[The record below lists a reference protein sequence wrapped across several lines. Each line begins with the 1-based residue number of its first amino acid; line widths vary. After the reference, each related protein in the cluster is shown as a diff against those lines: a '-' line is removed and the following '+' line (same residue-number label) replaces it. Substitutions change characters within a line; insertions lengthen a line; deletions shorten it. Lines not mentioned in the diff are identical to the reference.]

1 MINKILIISVF
12 AIFYSYFGYPLSL
25 YLISLIRIIHHENK
39 IIYPHVSIIITAF
52 NEEDRIMEKI
62 ENTLSIAYPK
72 DKIEIIIASD
82 GSTDGTNEI
91 ISSYAGKGINLLPI
105 PIRGGKESAQKEA
118 VRQSEGEI
126 LVFSDVSTMIE
137 PNGIEQ
143 IVSNFADPEV
153 GCVSSR
159 DLVIGPDGKAG
170 GEGFYVRYE
179 MWIRSLESR
188 VSSLV
193 GLSGSFFAARRVVCG
208 DFAEDLDSDFRT
220 LLNSVK
226 AEKRGIID
234 PMAIGFYRDI
244 SDPRKEFDRKV
255 RTVLR
260 GITVFFLNTEFLNI
274 FKYGLFS
281 YQYFC
286 HKLLRWLVPL
296 FMIISLLAIAIM
308 SFNSSAYLIIFFI
321 IFVLL
326 SYSLL
331 LHYNII
337 SNPINIM
344 VVPVYFIMVNLSILT
359 AWWKY
364 LNNERVTVWDPTK
377 R

>member
-1 MINKILIISVF
+1 MMNIILIISVF

-25 YLISLIRIIHHENK
+25 YLISLMGVINHEK
-39 IIYPHVSIIITAF
+39 RIIYPNVSIIVTAF
-52 NEEDRIMEKI
+52 NEKERIREKI
-62 ENTLSIAYPK
+62 ENTLSIAYPN

-91 ISSYAGKGINLLPI
+91 ISSYAGKGIYLLAI
-105 PIRGGKESAQKEA
+105 PFRGGKESAQKEA
-118 VRQSEGEI
+118 VRRSKGEI

-137 PNGIEQ
+137 PDGIEQ
-143 IVSNFADPEV
+143 IVSNFADPQV

-159 DLVIGPDGKAG
+159 DVVIGPDGKPG
-170 GEGFYVRYE
+170 GEGLYVRYE
-179 MWIRSLESR
+179 MWLRTLESR
-188 VSSLV
+188 VNSLV
-193 GLSGSFFAARRVVCG
+193 GLSGSFFAAWRDVCS

-220 LLNSVK
+220 LLNCVK
-226 AEKRGIID
+226 EGKRGIMD
-234 PMAIGFYRDI
+234 PMAIGYYRDI

-260 GITVFFLNTEFLNI
+260 GMTVFFRNTEYLNI

-281 YQYFC
+281 YQYLC

-296 FMIISLLAIAIM
+296 FMITSFLAIGIM
-308 SFNSSAYLIIFFI
+308 SFHSLAYLILFFSIFA
-321 IFVLL
+321 VL

-331 LHYNII
+331 IHMKFIC
-337 SNPINIM
+337 NPIRIM
-344 VVPVYFIMVNLSILT
+344 TVPVYFIVVNLSILT

-364 LNNERVTVWDPTK
+364 LKKQRVTIWNPTK

>member
-1 MINKILIISVF
+1 MIHIILIISVF

-25 YLISLIRIIHHENK
+25 YLISLIRVINHEK
-39 IIYPHVSIIITAF
+39 RIIYPHVSIIVTAF
-52 NEEDRIMEKI
+52 NEKERIREKI
-62 ENTLSIAYPK
+62 ENILSIAYPK

-91 ISSYAGKGINLLPI
+91 ISSYAGKGIDLLPI
-105 PIRGGKESAQKEA
+105 PFRGGKENAQKEA
-118 VRQSEGEI
+118 VRLAKGEI

-159 DLVIGPDGKAG
+159 DLVIGPDGKPG
-170 GEGFYVRYE
+170 GEGLYVRYE
-179 MWIRSLESR
+179 MWLRRLESR

-193 GLSGSFFAARRVVCG
+193 GLSGSFFAARRVVCE

-226 AEKRGIID
+226 AGKRGIID
-234 PMAIGFYRDI
+234 PLAIGYYRDI

-260 GITVFFLNTEFLNI
+260 GITVFFRNTEFLNI

-281 YQYFC
+281 YQYLC

-296 FMIISLLAIAIM
+296 FIIISLLAIAVI
-308 SFNSSAYLIIFFI
+308 SFNSSVYLIILLL
-321 IFVLL
+321 IFTLF

-331 LHYNII
+331 LHFNFI
-337 SNPINIM
+337 SNPVNIM
-344 VVPVYFIMVNLSILT
+344 MVPVYFIMVNLSILT

-364 LNNERVTVWDPTK
+364 IKKERVTVWDPTK

>member
-1 MINKILIISVF
+1 MMHIILTISVF

-25 YLISLIRIIHHENK
+25 YLISLIRVINHEK
-39 IIYPHVSIIITAF
+39 RIIYPNVSIIVTAF
-52 NEEDRIMEKI
+52 NEKDKIREKI

-91 ISSYAGKGINLLPI
+91 ISSYAGKGIYLLAI
-105 PIRGGKESAQKEA
+105 PFRGGKESAQKEA
-118 VRQSEGEI
+118 VRRSKGEI

-137 PNGIEQ
+137 PNGIGQ
-143 IVSNFADPEV
+143 IVSNFADLEV

-159 DLVIGPDGKAG
+159 DLVIGPDGKPG

-179 MWIRSLESR
+179 MWLRKLESR

-193 GLSGSFFAARRVVCG
+193 GLSGSFFAARRDVCE

-226 AEKRGIID
+226 AGKRGIID
-234 PMAIGFYRDI
+234 PVAIGYYHDI

-260 GITVFFLNTEFLNI
+260 GISVFFRNTEFLNI

-281 YQYFC
+281 YQYLC

-296 FMIISLLAIAIM
+296 FMIISLITIAIL
-308 SFNSSAYLIIFFI
+308 SFNSSAYLI
-321 IFVLL
+321 VLL
-326 SYSLL
+326 SIIILFTYTLL
-331 LHYNII
+331 LHFNAI
-337 SNPINIM
+337 SNPINILT
-344 VVPVYFIMVNLSILT
+344 VPVYFIMVNLSILT

-364 LNNERVTVWDPTK
+364 FKKERVVIWNPTK

>member
-1 MINKILIISVF
+1 MINIILIISVF
-12 AIFYSYFGYPLSL
+12 TIFYSYFGYPLSL
-25 YLISLIRIIHHENK
+25 YLISLIRIKNHKIK
-39 IIYPHVSIIITAF
+39 IIYPRVSLIVTAF
-52 NEEDRIMEKI
+52 NEKERIREKI

-72 DKIEIIIASD
+72 DNIEIIIASD

-91 ISSYAGKGINLLPI
+91 ISSYAGKGIHLLPI
-105 PIRGGKESAQKEA
+105 PVRGGKESAQKEA
-118 VRQSEGEI
+118 VRRSTGEI

-137 PNGIEQ
+137 ANGIVQ

-159 DLVIGPDGKAG
+159 DLVIGPDGKTG
-170 GEGFYVRYE
+170 GEGFYVKYE
-179 MWIRSLESR
+179 MWLRRLESR

-193 GLSGSFFAARRVVCG
+193 GLSGSFFAARRVVCE

-226 AEKRGIID
+226 AGKRGIID
-234 PMAIGFYRDI
+234 PMAIGYYRDI
-244 SDPRKEFDRKV
+244 LDPRKEFDRKE

-260 GITVFFLNTEFLNI
+260 GITVFFRNTEFLNI

-281 YQYFC
+281 YQYLC

-296 FMIISLLAIAIM
+296 FMIISLLIIVIM
-308 SFNSSAYLIIFFI
+308 SFNSLAYLII
-321 IFVLL
+321 LL
-326 SYSLL
+326 SIIAVFSYYLL

-337 SNPINIM
+337 GNPINIM
-344 VVPVYFIMVNLSILT
+344 MVPVYFIMVNLSILT

-364 LNNERVTVWDPTK
+364 FKKERVTVWNPTK

>member
-1 MINKILIISVF
+1 MMNIILIISVF

-25 YLISLIRIIHHENK
+25 YLISLMGVINHEK
-39 IIYPHVSIIITAF
+39 RIIYPNVSIIVTAF
-52 NEEDRIMEKI
+52 NEKERIREKI
-62 ENTLSIAYPK
+62 ENTLSIAYPN

-91 ISSYAGKGINLLPI
+91 ISSYAGKGIYLLAI
-105 PIRGGKESAQKEA
+105 PFRGGKESAQKEA
-118 VRQSEGEI
+118 VRRSKGEI

-137 PNGIEQ
+137 PDGIEQ
-143 IVSNFADPEV
+143 IVSNFADPQV

-159 DLVIGPDGKAG
+159 DVVIGPDGKPG
-170 GEGFYVRYE
+170 GEGLYVRYE
-179 MWIRSLESR
+179 MWLRTLESR
-188 VSSLV
+188 VNSLV
-193 GLSGSFFAARRVVCG
+193 GLSGSFFAARRDVCS

-226 AEKRGIID
+226 KGKRGIMD
-234 PMAIGFYRDI
+234 PMAIGYYRDI
-244 SDPRKEFDRKV
+244 SDPKKEFARKV

-260 GITVFFLNTEFLNI
+260 GMTVFFRNTEYLNI

-281 YQYFC
+281 YQYLC

-296 FMIISLLAIAIM
+296 FMVTSFLAIGIM
-308 SFNSSAYLIIFFI
+308 SFHSLAYLILFFSIFA
-321 IFVLL
+321 VL

-331 LHYNII
+331 IHMKFIC
-337 SNPINIM
+337 NPIRIM
-344 VVPVYFIMVNLSILT
+344 TVPVYFIVVNLSILT

-364 LNNERVTVWDPTK
+364 LKKQRVTVWNPTK

>member
-1 MINKILIISVF
+1 MINIILIISVF
-12 AIFYSYFGYPLSL
+12 SIFYSYFGYPLSL
-25 YLISLIRIIHHENK
+25 YIISLIRIIHHEKK
-39 IIYPHVSIIITAF
+39 IIYPHVSIIVTAF
-52 NEEDRIMEKI
+52 NEKERIREKI
-62 ENTLSIAYPK
+62 ENILSIAYPK
-72 DKIEIIIASD
+72 NKLEIIIASD

-91 ISSYAGKGINLLPI
+91 ISSYVGKGIHLLPI
-105 PIRGGKESAQKEA
+105 PIRGGKERAQKKA
-118 VRQSEGEI
+118 VRRSKGEI

-137 PNGIEQ
+137 PSSIEQ

-159 DLVIGPDGKAG
+159 DLLIDPNGKPG
-170 GEGFYVRYE
+170 GESFYVRYE
-179 MWIRSLESR
+179 MWLRRLESR

-193 GLSGSFFAARRVVCG
+193 GLSGSFFAARRVVCE

-226 AEKRGIID
+226 AGKRGIID
-234 PMAIGFYRDI
+234 PMAIGYYRDI

-260 GITVFFLNTEFLNI
+260 GITVFFLNMEFLNI

-308 SFNSSAYLIIFFI
+308 SFNSSAYLIIFLI
-321 IFVLL
+321 MCALL
-326 SYSLL
+326 SYYLL
-331 LHYNII
+331 LHYNITRI
-337 SNPINIM
+337 PINIM
-344 VVPVYFIMVNLSILT
+344 MVPVYFIMVNMSILT

>member
-1 MINKILIISVF
+1 MIQIIFTISVF

-25 YLISLIRIIHHENK
+25 YIISLIRKIRHEKK
-39 IIYPHVSIIITAF
+39 IIYPDVSIIITAF
-52 NEEDRIMEKI
+52 NEKERIREKI
-62 ENTLSIAYPK
+62 ENTLSIVYPK

-91 ISSYAGKGINLLPI
+91 ISSYAGKGICFLPI
-105 PIRGGKESAQKEA
+105 PSRGGKESAQKEA
-118 VRQSEGEI
+118 VRRSKGEI
-126 LVFSDVSTMIE
+126 LVFSDVSTMID

-143 IVSNFADPEV
+143 IVSNFSDPDV

-159 DLVIGPDGKAG
+159 DLVIGPDGKPG
-170 GEGFYVRYE
+170 GEGLYVRYE
-179 MWIRSLESR
+179 MGLRLLESS

-193 GLSGSFFAARRVVCG
+193 GLSGSFFAARRVVCE

-220 LLNSVK
+220 LLNCVK
-226 AEKRGIID
+226 VGKRGIID
-234 PMAIGFYRDI
+234 PLAIGYYREI

-255 RTVLR
+255 RTILR
-260 GITVFFLNTEFLNI
+260 GITLFFRNTEFMNI

-281 YQYFC
+281 YQYLC
-286 HKLLRWLVPL
+286 HKLLRWLVPF
-296 FMIISLLAIAIM
+296 FMIISILAIAIM
-308 SFNSSAYLIIFFI
+308 SFNSSAYLIILISI
-321 IFVLL
+321 IAVL

-331 LHYNII
+331 LHFNII
-337 SNPINIM
+337 SNPIGIM
-344 VVPVYFIMVNLSILT
+344 MVPVYFIMVNLSILT

-364 LNNERVTVWDPTK
+364 FRKERVIVWNPTQ

>member
-1 MINKILIISVF
+1 MILFVSVFLII
-12 AIFYSYFGYPLSL
+12 YSYIGYPLSL
-25 YLISLIRIIHHENK
+25 YMISLISTVSHERKKIYPNVTFIVTAYNEKERII
-39 IIYPHVSIIITAF
+39 
-52 NEEDRIMEKI
+52 DKI
-62 ENTLSIAYPK
+62 ENTLSVSYPK
-72 DKIEIIIASD
+72 GKLEIIFASD

-91 ISSYAGKGINLLPI
+91 ISSYAGKGIDFLLLPV
-105 PIRGGKESAQKEA
+105 RGGKESAQKEA
-118 VRQSEGEI
+118 VKKSRGEV

-137 PNGIEQ
+137 PDGIEQ
-143 IVSNFADPEV
+143 IASNFADPRV

-159 DLVIGPDGKAG
+159 DVVIGPDGKLG
-170 GEGFYVRYE
+170 GEGLYVRYE
-179 MWIRSLESR
+179 MWLRTLESG
-188 VSSLV
+188 VNSLV
-193 GLSGSFFAARRVVCG
+193 GLSGSFFAARRDVCN

-226 AEKRGIID
+226 AGKRGIID
-234 PMAIGFYRDI
+234 PMATGYYHDI

-260 GITVFFLNTEFLNI
+260 GITVFFRNTEYLNI

-286 HKLLRWLVPL
+286 HKLLRWIVPF
-296 FMIISLLAIAIM
+296 FMITSFLAIGVM
-308 SFNSSAYLIIFFI
+308 SFHSMAYSIL
-321 IFVLL
+321 FVLVFAVL

-331 LHYNII
+331 IHMKII
-337 SNPINIM
+337 GNPIRILT
-344 VVPVYFIMVNLSILT
+344 VPVYFIVVNLSILT

-364 LNNERVTVWDPTK
+364 LKMERVTVWDPTK

>member
-1 MINKILIISVF
+1 MVNTILIISLF

-25 YLISLIRIIHHENK
+25 YIISLLKEKYHDK
-39 IIYPHVSIIITAF
+39 KTIYPIVSIIITAF
-52 NEEDRIMEKI
+52 NEKERILEKI
-62 ENTLSIAYPK
+62 ENTLSIIYPK
-72 DKIEIIIASD
+72 NKIEIIIASD

-91 ISSYAGKGINLLPI
+91 ISSYAAKGIDLLPL
-105 PIRGGKESAQKEA
+105 PFRGGKESAQKEA
-118 VRQSEGEI
+118 VRQSKGEI
-126 LVFSDVSTMIE
+126 LVFTDVSTMID

-143 IVSNFADPEV
+143 IVSNFADPGV

-159 DLVIGPDGKAG
+159 DLVIGPDGTPG

-179 MWIRSLESR
+179 MWLRRLESR

-193 GLSGSFFAARRVVCG
+193 GLSGSFFAARRVVCE

-226 AEKRGIID
+226 AGKRGIID
-234 PMAIGFYRDI
+234 PMAIGYYRDI

-260 GITVFFLNTEFLNI
+260 GITVFFRNTEFLNI

-281 YQYFC
+281 YQYLC

-296 FMIISLLAIAIM
+296 FMTISILAIGIM
-308 SFNSSAYLIIFFI
+308 SFSSLAYLI
-321 IFVLL
+321 VLL
-326 SYSLL
+326 SITMLFSYTLL
-331 LHYNII
+331 LHFNVIR
-337 SNPINIM
+337 NPINIM
-344 VVPVYFIMVNLSILT
+344 MVPVYFVMVNLSILT
-359 AWWKY
+359 AWWRY
-364 LNNERVTVWDPTK
+364 LKKERVTVWEPTK